1 MSFTKI
7 FLILCVIFSF
17 SSCGSNSEDGE
28 TSTTTSS
35 EKASGGLKHFPGD
48 DFTMDIPA
56 AWNIVTDDSNTVPSP
71 KNGTVELAI
80 TSSETNSGFANNL
93 IVLSQDLENYTSSKE
108 YSIVNNVGAENE
120 YLNYIKLS
128 GKEFSF
134 DDGEASMMYIFE
146 AKYSAETPVLKFLQ
160 TAYVCNT
167 NKAFFLTLALP
178 TSLKDTTK
186 YQKLLGSFT
195 CK

>member
-1 MSFTKI
+1 MKLLKI
-7 FLILCVIFSF
+7 LLLICLTLSF
-17 SSCGSNSEDGE
+17 SACGDNSDESDWSSDA
-28 TSTTTSS
+28 STQNSW
-35 EKASGGLKHFPGD
+35 GWLKKYPWN
-48 DFTMDIPA
+48 DFSMNIPA
-56 AWNIVTDDSNTVPSP
+56 AWNVVTDDDGTVPTP
-71 KNGTVELAI
+71 KNWSVELAV
-80 TSSETNSGFANNL
+80 TSAETTSGFANNL
-93 IVLSQDLENYTSSKE
+93 IVLSQDLDSYTTSKE
-108 YSIVNNVGAENE
+108 YSIVNNVWAENE

-128 GKEFSF
+128 GNEFEFS
-134 DDGEASMMYIFE
+134 DGEDSMMYIFE

-186 YQKLLGSFT
+186 YEELLWSFT